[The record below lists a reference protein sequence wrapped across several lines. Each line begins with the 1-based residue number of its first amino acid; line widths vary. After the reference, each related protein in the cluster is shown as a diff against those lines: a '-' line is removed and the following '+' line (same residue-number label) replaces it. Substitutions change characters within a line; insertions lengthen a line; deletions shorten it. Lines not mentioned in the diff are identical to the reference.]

1 MRTER
6 ITNRI
11 GSIIESHSAGE
22 HDPERARP
30 RKFWRLIDG
39 PLKRPIDQTLRFRRV
54 RSFLAF
60 FCGRY
65 RGRKKMIFFFWFG
78 RSWFGR
84 SVGENLGR
92 WRKSRPF
99 AKISAVCENLGR
111 SRKSRTLAKIS
122 DVGENLGRWRKSR
135 PLIGILG
142 RAVSGSC
149 SPAESLDFDRD
160 ELVYEF
166 VKCR

>member
-1 MRTER
+1 MGTCFERTQK
-6 ITNRI
+6 I
-11 GSIIESHSAGE
+11 
-22 HDPERARP
+22 
-30 RKFWRLIDG
+30 WRLIDG
-39 PLKRPIDQTLRFRRV
+39 PLKRPIDQTLRFRRGSAV
-54 RSFLAF
+54 TDSKKICGPSARKF
-60 FCGRY
+60 FSR
-65 RGRKKMIFFFWFG
+65 FFFSWFG

-122 DVGENLGRWRKSR
+122 DVGENLGRWRKSW

-142 RAVSGSC
+142 RALSGSC
-149 SPAESLDFDRD
+149 SPAR
-160 ELVYEF
+160 
-166 VKCR
+166 